1 MNGKK
6 AKLLRKLSGVGEDEK
21 IKYSQLSHT
30 IRHKVHT
37 NIGLTVWGTEVEYP
51 DEVVETATV
60 VLSQCNRKYY
70 KELKKTTG

>member
-30 IRHKVHT
+30 IRYKVHT
-37 NIGLTVWGTEVEYP
+37 NKYLTAWGVEEEHP
-51 DEVVETATV
+51 SEVVETATL
-60 VLSQCNRKYY
+60 VLPQCKRKYY
-70 KELKKTTG
+70 KELKKIT